1 MKRLILLLLVAG
13 FSLGAGPARQPAQ
26 EILPIPPIPP
36 DIPSTMEAAPVPN
49 SRLSAPVTAQA
60 SRGAEVMPT
69 VMSPKQTYQGEG
81 FLAGSTI
88 QTEQQGKVRPVPGLN
103 LTVPLQ

>member
-1 MKRLILLLLVAG
+1 MKRLFLLLVVAG
-13 FSLGAGPARQPAQ
+13 LSLGAGPTREATN

-36 DIPSTMEAAPVPN
+36 DMPSPMEAAPVPN
-49 SRLSAPVTAQA
+49 SRLSAPVATQT
-60 SRGAEVMPT
+60 RGAEVTPT

-81 FLAGSTI
+81 FLAGSTM
-88 QTEQQGKVRPVPGLN
+88 TSEQQRKARPVPGLN